1 MRQARSGIQHNA
13 IRIFNVVL
21 MRPVHGGTEPFG
33 GLQSNGTDPRFL
45 RHNLQIQIILD
56 KVAEQREP
64 AHIEKHEK
72 QLERGGRETDDVA
85 RSQKLV
91 TDHRLRGVDKIGAL
105 PQTLDAFRV
114 LRLVFLSMR
123 VEKFCSAGGELFAQK
138 KQEGMDVQGPT
149 ARKNYESE
157 TKIRKYWKCSGQA
170 QTRCESILTEADAAL
185 LGTCRDRFGSSR
197 GGHGSVQ

>member
-1 MRQARSGIQHNA
+1 
-13 IRIFNVVL
+13 

-91 TDHRLRGVDKIGAL
+91 TDDRLRSVDEIGAL

-123 VEKFCSAGGELFAQK
+123 IEKFCSAGGKLFAQK
-138 KQEGMDVQGPT
+138 KQERMDVQGP
-149 ARKNYESE
+149 AEKKKLRVGNKRKKTLEMQRAS
-157 TKIRKYWKCSGQA
+157 
-170 QTRCESILTEADAAL
+170 ADKMREY
-185 LGTCRDRFGSSR
+185 THRS
-197 GGHGSVQ
+197 